1 MYLVRQSDHIQDCI
15 ATDLDMDFI
24 ISCSMRIIMTKS
36 VKHRCS
42 ADYGMMTSELNL
54 E

>member
-24 ISCSMRIIMTKS
+24 ISCMRIIMTKS